1 LRVKLPGN
9 AIGPTDIQQYRDCPR
24 RFEFGMQRHTDAGEH
39 PEAQSS
45 STAYGSAVHEAI
57 AFAEAEAALDDPA
70 IQRAFDLYAK
80 WLEPE
85 DLERLRRDLA
95 TYRERDYAG
104 VRTVAVEEE
113 LRVPLFEHD
122 GETIYLRTRIDRLY
136 QRLDNPGVFI
146 HVDYKSSRW
155 PRSQQEVHEDRQLW
169 LTNYIVHEVWPECE
183 TLRQVYDQLNFG
195 QLRTDKNQAQ
205 RSLIREWAI
214 RQITAILHD
223 ETLDAKKNDWCAW
236 CPIFGDCPVVRRLT
250 HYAAAEIAVLAPERK
265 VGRRTVVD
273 LDPALYSTYVEQL
286 ENVGQ
291 ARKILERYEE
301 SVRATLREMPT
312 SRREE
317 LGYTLQGRTRTS
329 WPPEAMRAAHEVLGD
344 EFYELA
350 SLTKTELERRDT
362 PETALVLEM
371 AVRGDGSPVVAKR
384 KEGS

>member
-1 LRVKLPGN
+1 MKLPGN

-104 VRTVAVEEE
+104 ARTVAVEEE

-136 QRLDNPGVFI
+136 QRLDNPAVFI

-183 TLRQVYDQLNFG
+183 TLVQAYDQLNFG
-195 QLRTDKNQAQ
+195 VITTRKTDEQ
-205 RSLIREWAI
+205 R
-214 RQITAILHD
+214 
-223 ETLDAKKNDWCAW
+223 
-236 CPIFGDCPVVRRLT
+236 
-250 HYAAAEIAVLAPERK
+250 
-265 VGRRTVVD
+265 
-273 LDPALYSTYVEQL
+273 
-286 ENVGQ
+286 
-291 ARKILERYEE
+291 
-301 SVRATLREMPT
+301 
-312 SRREE
+312 
-317 LGYTLQGRTRTS
+317 
-329 WPPEAMRAAHEVLGD
+329 
-344 EFYELA
+344 
-350 SLTKTELERRDT
+350 
-362 PETALVLEM
+362 
-371 AVRGDGSPVVAKR
+371 
-384 KEGS
+384 